1 MVYNYIV
8 SIVKMNKIVSAPTQ
22 PQPPTQAPRP
32 PTASSA
38 AAPVPPVETVDGH
51 RLPDTATLQ
60 HAVKLAIVEDKQIMM
75 DYWTQS
81 IDKTVLIGVKENKE
95 KLLVKSEEE
104 YTSPIAK
111 IYKLGNEFVIVTENS
126 IYIVDIGIPTK
137 RISS

>member
-1 MVYNYIV
+1 M
-8 SIVKMNKIVSAPTQ
+8 MNKNTAVAPPKPPTPASAP
-22 PQPPTQAPRP
+22 
-32 PTASSA
+32 ASQV
-38 AAPVPPVETVDGH
+38 AAPVAATDSIDGH
-51 RLPDTATLQ
+51 RLPDAATLQ

-126 IYIVDIGIPTK
+126 IYIVDVGIPTK